1 MSYYFISPIN
11 INHMKR
17 GNFTKAAVLTLVG
30 IFMTSLIWAQGDKSK
45 RPSPP
50 ETASGSA
57 GGATIT
63 INYSSPSVKGRKI
76 WGDLVPYD
84 KVWRA
89 GANEATIFETN
100 KPIKIEGKE
109 LPAGKYSLFATPG
122 KNEWTIILNSET
134 GQWGIK
140 RTGEAN
146 RDPSKDVLT
155 VMVKPKKSAS
165 MQEHLN
171 YKVTS
176 PGFVLSWE
184 NIVVP
189 VAIH

>member
-1 MSYYFISPIN
+1 
-11 INHMKR
+11 MKR
-17 GNFTKAAVLTLVG
+17 TLLLTSFIMSALLL
-30 IFMTSLIWAQGDKSK
+30 TSYSHAQGDKST

-50 ETASGSA
+50 ATATGKF
-57 GGATIT
+57 GDATVT
-63 INYSSPSVKGRKI
+63 INYSSPAVKGRKI
-76 WGDLVPYD
+76 WGELVPYD
-84 KVWRA
+84 KAWRA
-89 GANEATIFETN
+89 GANEATVFETDHDVE
-100 KPIKIEGKE
+100 IEGKK

-122 KNEWTIILNSET
+122 EKEWTFTFNSQT